1 MAAEPMETKPTI
13 VCLLERAIEK
23 ASKRKWRRPHLH
35 PTTKRRMKTRN
46 AGPAR

>member
-23 ASKRKWRRPHLH
+23 ASKRKWRRP
-35 PTTKRRMKTRN
+35 R
-46 AGPAR
+46 PASHNQEAHEDP

>member
-35 PTTKRRMKTRN
+35 QLAQNLTRF
-46 AGPAR
+46 